1 MRVDGIGQ
9 LSTDT
14 YVPDTTHASGTCGES
29 SVIWVR
35 DSDSIRDRVKVW
47 SGSRLW
53 FWLQLGLGLETLLD
67 IDAPDVGGC
76 TDTFY
81 LYPSATEDA
90 ALSTAGRY
98 Y

>member
-67 IDAPDVGGC
+67 IDAPNAGGR
-76 TDTFY
+76 TRRI
-81 LYPSATEDA
+81 LPVPSTNIIKN
-90 ALSTAGRY
+90 
-98 Y
+98 